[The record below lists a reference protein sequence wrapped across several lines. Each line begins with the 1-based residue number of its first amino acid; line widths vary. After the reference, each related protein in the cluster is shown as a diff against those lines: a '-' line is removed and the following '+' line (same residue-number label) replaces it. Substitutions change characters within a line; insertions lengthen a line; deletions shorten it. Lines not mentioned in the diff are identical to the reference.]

1 MSEFNTAAPLAIY
14 NEHRAKL
21 AELKEYNASLHF
33 DYASP
38 EGNKAARSHI
48 YKLRQSKTA
57 VDEARA
63 NAKKDAL
70 EFGRKVDAEAKEII
84 GEIET
89 MIDFHKKPLEEIE
102 ALEEKRVAD
111 IKARIESFKIN
122 EAGVFTMTATAI
134 KDKLNAISAIVVDE
148 SYGEFQKE
156 AATVR
161 ANTIS
166 FLQQCFELT
175 DRRETEQHELKRLQA
190 EKQSREAVEKEEAIR
205 KEAAAKA
212 IKEAEERAEKER
224 QAAAKRES
232 ELREQAERA
241 ERAAAQAAENERRR
255 IAEEQRKKDEA
266 EAARAAD
273 ESNKLTKHGDIHGAL
288 MRLSLDDDDAT
299 AILIAI
305 IDGDIPHL
313 KIVY

>member
-1 MSEFNTAAPLAIY
+1 MSEFNTTAPLAIY

-21 AELKEYNASLHF
+21 AELKQYNASLHF
-33 DYASP
+33 DYATP
-38 EGNKAARSHI
+38 DGNKAARSHI

-84 GEIET
+84 GEIES

-102 ALEEKRVAD
+102 AREEKRIAD

-122 EAGVFTMTATAI
+122 EASVFTMTATAI
-134 KDKLNAISAIVVDE
+134 KEKLNAIIAMPVDE
-148 SYGEFQKE
+148 SYGEFQRE
-156 AATVR
+156 ATTVKN
-161 ANTIS
+161 AAIS
-166 FLQQCFELT
+166 FLEQCFVLT
-175 DRRETEQHELKRLQA
+175 DKRETEQHELKRLQE
-190 EKQSREAVEKEEAIR
+190 EKKSREAAEKEEAIR
-205 KEAAAKA
+205 KEAAANA
-212 IKEAEERAEKER
+212 IKEAEARAEKER

-241 ERAAAQAAENERRR
+241 ERAAAQAAENERKRL
-255 IAEEQRKKDEA
+255 ADEQRKKDEA
-266 EAARAAD
+266 EAARARD
-273 ESNKLTKHGDIHGAL
+273 EDNKIKKHNEIVAAIMAL
-288 MRLSLDDDDAT
+288 GYDEEDGQC
-299 AILIAI
+299 IVVGIAE
-305 IDGDIPHL
+305 GDIPHL

>member
-1 MSEFNTAAPLAIY
+1 MSEFNTEAPLAIY

-21 AELKEYNASLHF
+21 AELKKYNASLHF

-38 EGNKAARSHI
+38 TGNKEARSHI

-84 GEIET
+84 GEIES

-102 ALEEKRVAD
+102 AREEKRVAD
-111 IKARIESFKIN
+111 IKARIEQFKIN

-134 KDKLNAISAIVVDE
+134 KEKLHAIQAMLVDD

-156 AATVR
+156 AATAK
-161 ANTIS
+161 ANAIS

-175 DRRETEQHELKRLQA
+175 DRRETEQHELKKLQA
-190 EKQSREAVEKEEAIR
+190 EKQSREAAEKEEAIR
-205 KEAAAKA
+205 REAAAKA
-212 IKEAEERAEKER
+212 IKDAEERAEKER
-224 QAAAKRES
+224 VAAAKRED
-232 ELREQAERA
+232 ELRQQAERA
-241 ERAAAQAAENERRR
+241 ERAATQAAENERKR

-266 EAARAAD
+266 EAARRAD
-273 ESNKLTKHGDIHGAL
+273 ESNQLKKHGAIVGAL
-288 MRLSLDDDDAT
+288 MELSLDEDDAT
-299 AILIAI
+299 AILGAI
-305 IDGDIPHL
+305 IDGKIPHL